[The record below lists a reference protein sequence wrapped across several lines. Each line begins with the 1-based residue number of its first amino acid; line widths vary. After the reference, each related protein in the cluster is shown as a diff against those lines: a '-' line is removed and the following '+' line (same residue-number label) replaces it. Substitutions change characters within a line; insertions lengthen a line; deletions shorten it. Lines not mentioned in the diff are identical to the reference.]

1 MAKQKK
7 IEFIKQYSE
16 DEASEIAKELIVWLH
31 EKEEHILIDEFLLTK
46 KQIFAI
52 DIIHLINTNPNFAII
67 IEQAKQIELTKLLKY
82 ASGDKLNSTMVKQ
95 ILINKH
101 NWI

>member
-16 DEASEIAKELIVWLH
+16 QEASEIAKELITWLH

-52 DIIHLINTNPNFAII
+52 DIIHLINTNQNFAII

>member
-1 MAKQKK
+1 MAKKNK
-7 IEFIKQYSE
+7 MLFIKEYSQI
-16 DEASEIAKELIVWLH
+16 EANLIATELISWLH
-31 EKEEHILIDEFLLTK
+31 EKEEHILIDEFLLSK

-52 DIIHLINTNPNFAII
+52 DVINLINTNEYFSTII
-67 IEQAKQIELTKLLKY
+67 DQAKQIELTKLLKY

>member
-1 MAKQKK
+1 MAKQNK
-7 IEFIKQYSE
+7 IQFIKEYSE
-16 DEASEIAKELIVWLH
+16 IEASEIANQLIVWLH

-52 DIIHLINTNPNFAII
+52 DIIHLINTNPYFAII
-67 IEQAKQIELTKLLKY
+67 IEQAKQIELTKLVKY